1 MKIGV
6 LALQGA
12 FKEHMDMLK
21 KLDVECLEIR
31 KNEELDNID
40 GLIFP
45 GGEST
50 TIGKLIV
57 ELDIKDHLVK
67 LIKQG
72 LPVWG
77 TCAGMILLA
86 KDIGKEKPHINLMD
100 IKVKRNGY
108 GRQLGSFIKNEKTD
122 WLGEKPFPM
131 VFIRAPYIEACNEE
145 VEVLQVIDK
154 KIVAVKQKNMF
165 VTSFHPEITDDTRCH
180 EYFIKMIKMKLACI
194 Q

>member
-31 KNEELDNID
+31 KNTELDDMD

-108 GRQLGSFIKNEKTD
+108 GRQLGSFIKNEKMD

-180 EYFIKMIKMKLACI
+180 EYFIKMVKMKLACI